1 MSQYILDAS
10 ALLAL
15 LNDEKGGEQVEEAI
29 ALGAAMSTVNVAEV
43 VSKLSNDGIPE
54 TIISQ
59 MLGLPGLEIVDF
71 NCLLAHQTGVLR
83 PLTKHMGLSLGDRAC
98 LALARVRN
106 LPVLTTDRVW
116 KDLSL
121 GIIVRIIR

>member
-29 ALGAAMSTVNVAEV
+29 ALGAAISTVNVAEV

-54 TIISQ
+54 TTISQ

-71 NCLLAHQTGVLR
+71 NRLLAHQTGMLR
-83 PLTKHMGLSLGDRAC
+83 PLTKQMGLSLGDRAC
-98 LALARVRN
+98 LALARMCN

-121 GIIVRIIR
+121 DIIVRVIR